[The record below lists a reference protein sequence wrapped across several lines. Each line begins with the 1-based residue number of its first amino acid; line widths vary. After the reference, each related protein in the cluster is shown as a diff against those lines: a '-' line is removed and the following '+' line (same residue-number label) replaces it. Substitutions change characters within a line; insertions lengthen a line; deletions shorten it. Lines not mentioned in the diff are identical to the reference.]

1 MESAQDGTLGYRTVR
16 DHEASQGLLTQR
28 TVGNRREPS
37 GTVGN
42 RQEPSGTV
50 AGTVAGTVGNRG
62 EPSGTVG
69 NLDSAA
75 FLDSAHNPRQAT
87 GHVCF
92 LS

>member
-42 RQEPSGTV
+42 RRGNRRGNRGEPW
-50 AGTVAGTVGNRG
+50 GTVGNRR
-62 EPSGTVG
+62 EPG
-69 NLDSAA
+69 
-75 FLDSAHNPRQAT
+75 FCHIFR
-87 GHVCF
+87 
-92 LS
+92 LSP

>member
-37 GTVGN
+37 ETVGTVGNRRKPSGTVGN
-42 RQEPSGTV
+42 RQEPS
-50 AGTVAGTVGNRG
+50 R
-62 EPSGTVG
+62 EPAGTVG

>member
-42 RQEPSGTV
+42 RR
-50 AGTVAGTVGNRG
+50 GNRG
-62 EPSGTVG
+62 EPWGTVG